1 MNERGVYA
9 ALFVWSFA
17 VPPLSD
23 AALDQLFRH
32 ARTHRWWEDRAIPEE
47 TLRAVADL
55 AKLGPTSGNTTPARF
70 VFVVSPEA
78 KEKLRPHLDEG
89 NVRQTMSAPATAIVA
104 HDMEFYEKLGFLN
117 PRAKDPRSWF
127 AGKPAEIERT
137 AFQGSSLQGAYLIMA
152 ARALGLDCGPMGGF
166 DREGVDRTF
175 FPDGKTRS
183 NFLINLG
190 YGLPEKL
197 HPRQPRLAF
206 EEFCRIE

>member
-1 MNERGVYA
+1 MPA
-9 ALFVWSFA
+9 
-17 VPPLSD
+17 LSD

-32 ARTHRWWEDRAIPEE
+32 ARTHRWWQDRAIPEE

-55 AKLGPTSGNTTPARF
+55 AKLGPTSANSSPGRF

-78 KEKLRPHLDEG
+78 KERLKPHLDAG

-104 HDMEFYEKLGFLN
+104 YDNEFYEGLRFLAPN
-117 PRAKDPRSWF
+117 SPDARSWF
-127 AGKPAEIERT
+127 AGKPEAIER
-137 AFQGSSLQGAYLIMA
+137 AGFQGSSLQGAYLIMA

-166 DREGVDRTF
+166 DRAGVDEAF
-175 FPDGKTRS
+175 FPDGRTKS

-197 HPRQPRLAF
+197 HPRQPRFAF
-206 EEFCRIE
+206 EEFCRID